1 MQARDTTEVDG
12 NGHVL
17 YRRRNQGRYIEKRI
31 RGQIV
36 RLDNRWVVPYNP
48 YLIGRFNCH
57 INVEICSSVKTVKYL
72 HKYIF
77 KGPDRGVVETDE
89 VVDEIKDF
97 LEGRYVA
104 AQEACWRLF
113 GFETNNKSHSIC
125 RLPVHLPGQQ
135 YVTFKEGTSLHSV
148 IDQNAETKLTKFFEL
163 NCHIRA
169 LIASGNEGNH
179 MLLRYM
185 DLPLYY
191 KWDVKNNMWER
202 RVRKIKVFGRI
213 NMVPIGTEVFY
224 LRLLLTHVEAP
235 TSFEDLL
242 CFHDIVYPTYK
253 AACIARGLLQDDS
266 EWKNCLQEATVI
278 ALPKQVRRLF
288 ATLLVF
294 GKLLDPLS
302 LLKTH
307 LDAMSDDWRND
318 QNCYCKAILSIEEY
332 LSSSN
337 KHLTDFF
344 NIEELNEFGYSNIV
358 DIGGDSNDNIDFDNQ
373 NITFLEEDVGRLNEE
388 QYIVFNAVTTAV
400 LNSNS
405 PDRLFFLDGP
415 GGTVYGNGNK
425 WNCRMPFE

>member
-12 NGHVL
+12 DGHVL
-17 YRRRNQGRYIEKRI
+17 YRCQNQGRYIEKRV

-48 YLIGRFNCH
+48 YLIGQFNCH
-57 INVEICSSVKTVKYL
+57 INVEICSFVKTVKYL
-72 HKYIF
+72 YKYIF

-125 RLPVHLPGQQ
+125 RLPVHLSGQQ
-135 YVTFKEGTSLHSV
+135 YVTFKEGTSLDSV

-169 LIASGNEGNH
+169 LIASGNQGIH

-242 CFHDIVYPTYK
+242 CFHDIVHPMYK

-266 EWKNCLQEATVI
+266 EWKNCLQDATVI
-278 ALPKQVRRLF
+278 VLPKQVRRLF

-294 GKLLDPLS
+294 GQTLDPLS

-318 QNCYCKAILSIEEY
+318 QNCYCKAIFSIEEY
-332 LSSSN
+332 LSSSD

-358 DIGGDSNDNIDFDNQ
+358 DVGGDSNDNIDFDNQ

-400 LNSNS
+400 LNSDS